1 MAARLPRSAAA
12 AASTAV
18 AAQAPLGRLLAAA
31 AAGAAGAR
39 GSTAGRLGTP
49 PAAAAS
55 PRAGLATAPTATAAA
70 AAAAVASSTAPTATA
85 CRGLRRRASRR
96 CRGGGAP
103 GGGSGSGGG
112 APAAAPRRACRNVA
126 VQAGVRAATAVGRSR
141 VAGYGLFTTAAIRQ
155 GEYVGEYA
163 GEVLGVAAANSRDS
177 RYAALGTSYLFSLG
191 DGREIDATLA
201 GNKTRM
207 INHAPEEEA
216 SLAVRAVA
224 VRGEPRIALTAR
236 VAAPRG
242 TELFFYYGKSYDERL
257 RGVGGGSP
265 SAAEDE
271 EE

>member
-1 MAARLPRSAAA
+1 MRPRRVWFLRRGNAGSPVCRAGGRRR
-12 AASTAV
+12 
-18 AAQAPLGRLLAAA
+18 GRLCDAPQ
-31 AAGAAGAR
+31 
-39 GSTAGRLGTP
+39 GRW
-49 PAAAAS
+49 
-55 PRAGLATAPTATAAA
+55 
-70 AAAAVASSTAPTATA
+70 
-85 CRGLRRRASRR
+85 
-96 CRGGGAP
+96 